1 MGTGHVLRWAHL
13 PRMAASRAAA
23 VGRAGCHTKERSQ
36 HPGRVAAEGPWG
48 RQESGRGW
56 PDNECRGDGRWL
68 IGRQGDGNSCGDA
81 RRTGLCDGGWSRRP
95 LLPTQGAQT
104 RKTASRTGASPPLCA
119 AAAAVAAA
127 HVGAISL
134 PSPPAAPPPLPALAV
149 AAAARS
155 AAGVQLPKPPP
166 ALVAGTYAG
175 EGRAGVLYARRAGTR
190 RCKTV
195 RGAEQAP
202 AGGGGGGGGRSAASY
217 APATGDGG
225 GRTMPAAVDTRPRRA
240 GGTGVRGDGGE
251 GGPPGVA
258 GAAGSW
264 PDVLVAAADPRG
276 ARRGT
281 H

>member
-202 AGGGGGGGGRSAASY
+202 AGGGGGRWGGGGQPSLGGSYGVSEAPLQGAAS
-217 APATGDGG
+217 GG
-225 GRTMPAAVDTRPRRA
+225 GCSSYGR
-240 GGTGVRGDGGE
+240 
-251 GGPPGVA
+251 
-258 GAAGSW
+258 
-264 PDVLVAAADPRG
+264 
-276 ARRGT
+276 
-281 H
+281 